1 MQIVNRILRWL
12 FFLLIVRPVV
22 LVVLGLNIRHR
33 QRLRIE
39 GEAVVVAN
47 HNSHLDVFVL
57 MTLFPMRVLP
67 RLRPVAA
74 RDYFCRNRVLAWF
87 SKNIIG
93 IIPFDRDLRGVR
105 SDPLAGIDEALE
117 RGQIVII
124 FPEGTRG
131 EPEQLERLRTGVA
144 HIAQRHPDA
153 PIVPIYLH
161 GPGKALPRGEGLLV
175 PFIIDVFIG
184 EELRWTGD
192 RQTFMNELE
201 TRISELVEEGHF
213 DPWQ

>member
-1 MQIVNRILRWL
+1 MTAFNHILRWL
-12 FFLLIVRPVV
+12 FFLLVVRPLV
-22 LVVLGLNIRHR
+22 LIVLGLNIRHR
-33 QRLRIE
+33 ERLRIE
-39 GEAVVVAN
+39 REAVIVAN
-47 HNSHLDVFVL
+47 HNSHLDAFVL

-74 RDYFCRNRVLAWF
+74 RDYFCRNTLLSWF
-87 SKNIIG
+87 SRNIIG

-105 SDPLAGIDEALE
+105 TDPLAEIDQALE

-131 EPEQLERLRTGVA
+131 EPERLERLRTGVA
-144 HIAQRHPDA
+144 HIADRHPDT
-153 PIVPIYLH
+153 PIVPVYLH
-161 GPGKALPRGEGLLV
+161 GLGKALPRGEGLLV

-184 EELRWTGD
+184 AQLHWAGD
-192 RQTFMNELE
+192 RQSFMNQLE
-201 TRISELVEEGHF
+201 ARMNELVEEGRF